1 MALPGFFS
9 SPITFKHFLNLCHQT
24 LQLIK
29 DMVGVVEATRT
40 LRNPVKHCGI
50 LRNSTEPCETLRNTA
65 ELYGTLRNTAKYCS
79 ELIHRQTVAEKQKW
93 LLTRHVGSVHDP
105 RNSREEDGE
114 HQKEVEFRLLWV
126 GVILAIIG
134 CKNKV

>member
-1 MALPGFFS
+1 
-9 SPITFKHFLNLCHQT
+9 
-24 LQLIK
+24 
-29 DMVGVVEATRT
+29 
-40 LRNPVKHCGI
+40 VKHCGTQ
-50 LRNSTEPCETLRNTA
+50 RNSTEPCETLRNTAELYGTLRNTA